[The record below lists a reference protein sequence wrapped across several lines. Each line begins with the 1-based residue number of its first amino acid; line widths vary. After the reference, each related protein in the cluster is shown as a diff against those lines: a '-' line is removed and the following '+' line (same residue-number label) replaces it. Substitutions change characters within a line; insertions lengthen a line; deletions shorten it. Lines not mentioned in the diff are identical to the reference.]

1 MNDEEIVKQTFDK
14 VWKTVIERTKKK
26 VSPVILTPKGYVLGG
41 QPGAGKSGLIRKSKR
56 FML

>member
-1 MNDEEIVKQTFDK
+1 MNEEETVKQTFDK

-41 QPGAGKSGLIRKSKR
+41 QPGAGAV
-56 FML
+56 F